1 VKSAAGADDDAL
13 VEQWYDDEE
22 RTILLRY
29 LRLSAGDE
37 FQLAAVE
44 VPTPAVREALLSWL
58 RARAPDRPLIE
69 VSLKGLPGS
78 VLVEEITAA
87 LPPPSERSPR
97 AVLALTDLEEVR
109 GAATESH
116 PSLFMRLNLERDPLV
131 RALPL
136 TCLLLAHPVALLKLR
151 TVAPDFSHYFSTLV
165 RQRRPA
171 ESAPDTGLAP
181 RLDPSPSASLD
192 LSDSDW
198 PTLLLATDHAIA
210 RSEHDRARDHIAEFR
225 ATPDAAAWAAEARL
239 LEGALEGATKGAR
252 TGLATLAKLDAGN
265 ASLRPATRV
274 RLLLKRSEFEEML
287 GEREASAAHLEAARI
302 AADQSGRQ
310 DLRASVLVLH
320 ARRIARSGAIDEAFE
335 LNMQARVVFESSGRV
350 RDAWNAAYR
359 ALSLKGTRGDWAAV
373 LDGCDRWLI
382 PVAREVL
389 RDEHLLAVSMHVRA
403 NALSFRGEIAEA
415 LRIDREQLMV
425 FERLGDAR
433 TAAEVRGNIAGH
445 LGQQGDWKE
454 ALRLRL
460 EGELPVYE
468 RLGLGDEAA
477 ITHVNVGYLLSTLGR
492 HVEAFAHLERARH
505 WFDLQGS
512 VGEQVEVRMG
522 ISRECLYTG
531 NHQGAVREAR
541 DALSLAETTREPAYL
556 LRAANH
562 MASLL
567 LKLRRVVD
575 ARAVHEHVATI
586 LAEDARW
593 EALTQLDKLR
603 ATIDRASAPAPAPA
617 SQPRKRRR

>member
-1 VKSAAGADDDAL
+1 MKSAAGADDDAL

-69 VSLKGLPGS
+69 VSLKALPGS

-136 TCLLLAHPVALLKLR
+136 TCLLLAHPAALLKLR

-165 RQRRPA
+165 RQRRPV
-171 ESAPDTGLAP
+171 ESAAEMGTAP

-198 PTLLLATDHAIA
+198 PTLLLAADHALA
-210 RSEHDRARDHIAEFR
+210 RSEHDRARDHLAEFR
-225 ATPDAAAWAAEARL
+225 ATPDAEAWSAEARL
-239 LEGALEGATKGAR
+239 LEGALDGATRGAR
-252 TGLATLAKLDAGN
+252 AGLATLAPMDAGD

-287 GEREASAAHLEAARI
+287 GEREASANDIEAARI

-310 DLRASVLVLH
+310 DLRASVLVLR
-320 ARRIARSGAIDEAFE
+320 ARRIANSGAIDEAFD
-335 LNMQARVVFESSGRV
+335 LYMQARSVFAAGGRA

-359 ALSLKGTRGDWAAV
+359 ALLLKGVRGDSEAM
-373 LDGCDRWLI
+373 LDGCSRWLV
-382 PVAREVL
+382 PVARDVL
-389 RDEHLLAVSMHVRA
+389 HDEHLLAVSMTLRA
-403 NALSFRGEIAEA
+403 NALHLRGEVAEA
-415 LRIDREQLMV
+415 LRIRQEQMPI
-425 FERLGDAR
+425 FERLGDEREAAR
-433 TAAEVRGNIAGH
+433 VRGHIAAH
-445 LGQQGDWKE
+445 LGAQGDFKE

-468 RLGLGDEAA
+468 RLGLGDEATL
-477 ITHVNVGYLLSTLGR
+477 THINVGELLSILGR
-492 HVEAFAHLERARH
+492 HVEAFAHLERARD
-505 WFDLQGS
+505 WLDRQGS
-512 VGEQVEVRMG
+512 IDHQVHARVGLSLARL
-522 ISRECLYTG
+522 RAG
-531 NHQGAVREAR
+531 NHQGALREAGA
-541 DALSLAETTREPAYL
+541 ALSLAERTREPAYL
-556 LRAANH
+556 VHAVDF
-562 MASLL
+562 MVSLL
-567 LKLRRVVD
+567 LRLRRVAE
-575 ARAVHEHVATI
+575 ARAVHERVATI

-593 EALTQLDKLR
+593 DALTQLDQLR
-603 ATIDRASAPAPAPA
+603 ATIDRAATPTAPA
-617 SQPRKRRR
+617 SQPRKQRR

>member
-1 VKSAAGADDDAL
+1 MKSAAAGDDDAL

-87 LPPPSERSPR
+87 LPPPAERSPR

-136 TCLLLAHPVALLKLR
+136 TCLLLAHPAALLKLR

-165 RQRRPA
+165 RQRRP
-171 ESAPDTGLAP
+171 SADSADMGIAP

-210 RSEHDRARDHIAEFR
+210 RSEHDRARDHLAEFR

-239 LEGALEGATKGAR
+239 LEGALDGAMKGAR
-252 TGLATLAKLDAGN
+252 TGLATLAKVDAAD

-274 RLLLKRSEFEEML
+274 RLLLKRSEFEETL
-287 GEREASAAHLEAARI
+287 GEREASANDLEAARA
-302 AADQSGRQ
+302 AADHSGRQ
-310 DLRASVLVLH
+310 DLRASVIVLQ
-320 ARRIARSGAIDEAFE
+320 ASRIADGGALDEAFD
-335 LNMQARVVFESSGRV
+335 LYMQARAVFEAAGRA
-350 RDAWNAAYR
+350 RDAWKAAYR
-359 ALSLKGTRGDWAAV
+359 ALLLKGVRGNSKAM
-373 LDGCDRWLI
+373 LDECSRWLV
-382 PVAREVL
+382 PVARDVL
-389 RDEHLLAVSMHVRA
+389 RDEHLLAVSLTLRA
-403 NALSFRGEIAEA
+403 NALSLRGEVAEA
-415 LRIDREQLMV
+415 LRIRQEQLSI
-425 FERLGDAR
+425 FERLGDESEAAR
-433 TAAEVRGNIAGH
+433 VRGHIAAH
-445 LGQQGDWKE
+445 LGALGDFKE

-477 ITHVNVGYLLSTLGR
+477 LTHLNVGELLSILGH
-492 HVEAFAHLERARH
+492 HVEASAHLEQARD
-505 WFDLQGS
+505 WFDQQGS
-512 VGEQVEVRMG
+512 IYNQVLARVGVSVARL
-522 ISRECLYTG
+522 RAG
-531 NHQGAVREAR
+531 NHKGALSEAGA
-541 DALSLAETTREPAYL
+541 ALSLAEAAREPAYL
-556 LRAANH
+556 VHAVDH
-562 MASLL
+562 MVRLL
-567 LKLRRVVD
+567 LRLRRVAE
-575 ARAVHEHVATI
+575 ARAVHDRVATI

-593 EALTQLDKLR
+593 DALTQLDQLR
-603 ATIDRASAPAPAPA
+603 ATIDRASAPAPA
-617 SQPRKRRR
+617 SQPRKQRR

>member
-1 VKSAAGADDDAL
+1 MKSAAGADDDAL

-171 ESAPDTGLAP
+171 EGAPDTGLAP

-210 RSEHDRARDHIAEFR
+210 RSEHDRARDHLAEFR
-225 ATPDAAAWAAEARL
+225 ATPDAEAWAAEARL

-302 AADQSGRQ
+302 AADHSGRQ
-310 DLRASVLVLH
+310 DLRASVLVLR
-320 ARRIARSGAIDEAFE
+320 ASRIANSGAIDEAFD
-335 LNMQARVVFESSGRV
+335 LYMQARSVFVASGRA
-350 RDAWNAAYR
+350 RMP
-359 ALSLKGTRGDWAAV
+359 GT
-373 LDGCDRWLI
+373 
-382 PVAREVL
+382 P
-389 RDEHLLAVSMHVRA
+389 
-403 NALSFRGEIAEA
+403 
-415 LRIDREQLMV
+415 RI
-425 FERLGDAR
+425 
-433 TAAEVRGNIAGH
+433 
-445 LGQQGDWKE
+445 
-454 ALRLRL
+454 
-460 EGELPVYE
+460 
-468 RLGLGDEAA
+468 
-477 ITHVNVGYLLSTLGR
+477 GR
-492 HVEAFAHLERARH
+492 CF
-505 WFDLQGS
+505 
-512 VGEQVEVRMG
+512 
-522 ISRECLYTG
+522 
-531 NHQGAVREAR
+531 
-541 DALSLAETTREPAYL
+541 
-556 LRAANH
+556 
-562 MASLL
+562 
-567 LKLRRVVD
+567 
-575 ARAVHEHVATI
+575 
-586 LAEDARW
+586 
-593 EALTQLDKLR
+593 
-603 ATIDRASAPAPAPA
+603 
-617 SQPRKRRR
+617 

>member
-87 LPPPSERSPR
+87 LPPAAERSPR

-136 TCLLLAHPVALLKLR
+136 TCLLLAHPAALLKLR
-151 TVAPDFSHYFSTLV
+151 TIAPDFSHYFSTLV

-171 ESAPDTGLAP
+171 AGAPDTGIAP

-198 PTLLLATDHAIA
+198 PTLLLATDHALA
-210 RSEHDRARDHIAEFR
+210 RSEHDRARDHLGEFR
-225 ATPDAAAWAAEARL
+225 ATPDAGAWAAEARL
-239 LEGALEGATKGAR
+239 LEGALDGATKGAR
-252 TGLATLAKLDAGN
+252 TGLATLAPMDAGD

-274 RLLLKRSEFEEML
+274 RLLLKRSEFEATL
-287 GEREASAAHLEAARI
+287 GERDASANDLEAARA
-302 AADQSGRQ
+302 AADHSGRQ
-310 DLRASVLVLH
+310 DLRASVLVLR
-320 ARRIARSGAIDEAFE
+320 ARRIAKSGAIDEAFD
-335 LNMQARVVFESSGRV
+335 LYMQARSVFEAGGRA

-359 ALSLKGTRGDWAAV
+359 ALLLKGTRGDWAAV
-373 LDGCDRWLI
+373 LDGCDRWLV
-382 PVAREVL
+382 PVARDVL
-389 RDEHLLAVSMHVRA
+389 RDERLLAISMSLRA
-403 NALSFRGEIAEA
+403 SALYLRGEVDEA
-415 LRIDREQLMV
+415 LRIRKEQSSV
-425 FERLGDAR
+425 FERLGDEREAAR
-433 TAAEVRGNIAGH
+433 VRGHIAGH
-445 LGQQGDWKE
+445 LATLGDLKE
-454 ALRLRL
+454 SLRLRL

-468 RLGLGDEAA
+468 RLGLGEEAA
-477 ITHVNVGYLLSTLGR
+477 LTHVNVGELMSNLGS
-492 HVEAFAHLERARH
+492 HVEAFAHLERARD
-505 WFDLQGS
+505 WFDQQGS
-512 VGEQVEVRMG
+512 IGNQVLARVGLSLAHLRA
-522 ISRECLYTG
+522 G
-531 NHQGAVREAR
+531 NHQGALREAGA
-541 DALSLAETTREPAYL
+541 ALSIAESTREPAYL
-556 LRAANH
+556 LRAADQ
-562 MASLL
+562 MVSLL
-567 LKLRRVVD
+567 LRLRRVAE
-575 ARAVHEHVATI
+575 ARAVHERVATL

-593 EALTQLDKLR
+593 DALNQLDQLR